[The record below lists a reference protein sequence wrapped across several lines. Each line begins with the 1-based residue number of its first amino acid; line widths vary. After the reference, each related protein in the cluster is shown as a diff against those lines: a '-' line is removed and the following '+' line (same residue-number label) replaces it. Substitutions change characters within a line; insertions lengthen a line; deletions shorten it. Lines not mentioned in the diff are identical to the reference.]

1 MTVGTPLW
9 AFVPR
14 PNVLRIGIPVP
25 PGWFPKEGPLP
36 FLWSFQGGSGREIEI
51 PPRIFLRGSGGVFF
65 QFGKNTPP
73 DAAGL
78 PRHPASPRGGVGA
91 YYFLRN
97 SRIVITRI

>member
-36 FLWSFQGGSGREIEI
+36 FLWS
-51 PPRIFLRGSGGVFF
+51 
-65 QFGKNTPP
+65 
-73 DAAGL
+73 
-78 PRHPASPRGGVGA
+78 
-91 YYFLRN
+91 
-97 SRIVITRI
+97 

>member
-36 FLWSFQGGSGREIEI
+36 FLWSSE
-51 PPRIFLRGSGGVFF
+51 GSGG
-65 QFGKNTPP
+65 GIETPP
-73 DAAGL
+73 EFFFGIVK
-78 PRHPASPRGGVGA
+78 G
-91 YYFLRN
+91 N
-97 SRIVITRI
+97 SFNSERIPLDRQRAQAR

>member
-51 PPRIFLRGSGGVFF
+51 PPGSFSFASVFF
-65 QFGKNTPP
+65 WRRVLEKQKKMLMG
-73 DAAGL
+73 
-78 PRHPASPRGGVGA
+78 
-91 YYFLRN
+91 
-97 SRIVITRI
+97 SR